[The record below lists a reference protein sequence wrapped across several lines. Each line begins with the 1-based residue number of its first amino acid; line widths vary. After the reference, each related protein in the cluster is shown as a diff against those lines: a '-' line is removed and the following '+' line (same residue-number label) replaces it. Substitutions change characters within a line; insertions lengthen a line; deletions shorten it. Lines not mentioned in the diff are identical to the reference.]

1 MLDKNHQAEVL
12 FLATDYGTRLESAM
26 GFLRNEAVGQLNLAY
41 KDKDVKLTE
50 ILSFTAQEKNYNN
63 LLGHEKVKE

>member
-1 MLDKNHQAEVL
+1 
-12 FLATDYGTRLESAM
+12 M